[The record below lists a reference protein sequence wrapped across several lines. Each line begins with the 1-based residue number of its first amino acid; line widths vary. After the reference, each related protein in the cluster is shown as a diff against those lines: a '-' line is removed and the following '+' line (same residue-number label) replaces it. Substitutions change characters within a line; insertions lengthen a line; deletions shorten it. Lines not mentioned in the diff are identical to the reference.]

1 MVGRMPSTRYR
12 LQLHEVDA
20 ADPPTPPKHESKR
33 EGDRL
38 VLRIPFENLAS
49 GEQVEFH
56 VPEGASAGEVEI
68 VWNVAGGGSA
78 PA

>member
-1 MVGRMPSTRYR
+1 MVGRVPSIRYR
-12 LQLHEVDA
+12 LQLHQVGD
-20 ADPPTPPKHESKR
+20 ADPPARLKHESKR

-49 GEQVEFH
+49 GEVVEFQ

-68 VWNVAGGGSA
+68 VWDVAREG
-78 PA
+78 